1 MLDMCESQGGTPE
14 TYLFDSNQK
23 HPYGNENEHHKIVIG
38 LKLRTE
44 PILPGYRIL
53 PHETRTL
60 SYNQEN

>member
-38 LKLRTE
+38 LLKTQNGTD
-44 PILPGYRIL
+44 I
-53 PHETRTL
+53 TW
-60 SYNQEN
+60 